1 MRERNMRKRRFL
13 VLLMMLLVLPWGMST
28 AKAETFDRNH
38 YIYDNAH
45 LLTDDESAELQQVA
59 SEYGKE
65 RETAFI
71 IITLDGT
78 NGKDIVQYV
87 EDFYDE
93 HGPGYDQ
100 PHGNT
105 AFLAIDMNERDVY
118 LAGFK
123 KAEQYLDDSRLDLIR
138 EELTPDLSGGQY
150 FAAFSTFMNRAYEY
164 MGIEPDVG
172 NGSYTG
178 NGSDVGNGSY
188 MDNGSIVSPQ
198 VNNHYEFADQPSTTI
213 FFRWWFQL
221 IVSLIIAGVVVM
233 IMAYGAGGRV
243 TVNART
249 YMDSHRSKV
258 VNQYDNFVRQTVT
271 KQRKPSTNTN
281 SGIGGG
287 GGGGGVTRGGH
298 SHSGSR
304 GKF

>member
-1 MRERNMRKRRFL
+1 MRIHQKRSML
-13 VLLMMLLVLPWGMST
+13 VLMLMLLVFPLGILT
-28 AKAETFDRNH
+28 ANAETFDRNH
-38 YIYDNAH
+38 FIYDYAL
-45 LLTDDESAELQQVA
+45 LLTDDESAELQHAA
-59 SEYGKE
+59 SELGKE

-105 AFLAIDMNERDVY
+105 AILAIDMNERDVY

-123 KAEQYLDDSRLDLIR
+123 KAEQFLDDSRLDLIR

-150 FAAFSTFMNRAYEY
+150 FAAFSTFINRAYEY
-164 MGIEPDVG
+164 MGNEPDFG
-172 NGSYTG
+172 TGSYTG
-178 NGSDVGNGSY
+178 NGSDVGNGGY
-188 MDNGSIVSPQ
+188 TGNGFVGSPH
-198 VNNHYEFADQPSTTI
+198 VNNDYEFAGQPSTNI
-213 FFRWWFQL
+213 FFQWWFQL
-221 IVSLIIAGVVVM
+221 MVSLIVAGVVVL

-243 TVNART
+243 TVNAQT
-249 YMDSHRSKV
+249 YMDGHRSKV

-271 KQRKPSTNTN
+271 KQRKPSNN
-281 SGIGGG
+281 NHSRGGGVG
-287 GGGGGVTRGGH
+287 GGGGGVTMGGH

>member
-1 MRERNMRKRRFL
+1 MQKRSIL
-13 VLLMMLLVLPWGMST
+13 VLMMLLLVLPWGMST

-38 YIYDNAH
+38 YIYDEAH
-45 LLTDDESAELQQVA
+45 LLTDDESAELQHVA
-59 SEYGKE
+59 SEHGKE

-105 AFLAIDMNERDVY
+105 AILAIDMNERDVY

-138 EELTPDLSGGQY
+138 EEMTPDLSGGHY
-150 FAAFSTFMNRAYEY
+150 IDAFSVFINRAYEY
-164 MGIEPDVG
+164 MGNEPDVG

-178 NGSDVGNGSY
+178 SGLIG
-188 MDNGSIVSPQ
+188 SPQ
-198 VNNHYEFADQPSTTI
+198 VNNYYEFAGQPTENI
-213 FFRWWFQL
+213 FFQWWFQL

-249 YMDSHRSKV
+249 YMDSNRSKV
-258 VNQYDNFVRQTVT
+258 MNQYDNFVRQTVT
-271 KQRKPSTNTN
+271 KQRKPSNNTN
-281 SGIGGG
+281 SGGG
-287 GGGGGVTRGGH
+287 GGGGGVTMGGH

>member
-1 MRERNMRKRRFL
+1 MLKRGVL
-13 VLLMMLLVLPWGMST
+13 VLLMLMLVLPWGMST
-28 AKAETFDRNH
+28 AQAETFDRNH
-38 YIYDNAH
+38 YIYDYAH
-45 LLTDDESAELQQVA
+45 LLTDEESLKLQDLA
-59 SEYGKE
+59 SERGKE

-71 IITLDGT
+71 IITLDDS

-105 AFLAIDMNERDVY
+105 AILAIDMNERDFY

-123 KAEQYLDDSRLDLIR
+123 KAEQYLNDSRLDRIR
-138 EELTPDLSGGQY
+138 EEITPHLSDGQY
-150 FAAFSTFMNRAYEY
+150 FAAFSAFIDWAYED

-172 NGSYTG
+172 RGSYSG
-178 NGSDVGNGSY
+178 NGSVGSPTVNVGYDVG
-188 MDNGSIVSPQ
+188 
-198 VNNHYEFADQPSTTI
+198 DQPSQNV
-213 FFRWWFQL
+213 FFQWWFQL
-221 IVSLIIAGVVVM
+221 IVSLVMAGVVVM
-233 IMAYGAGGRV
+233 IMAYRSGGRV

-249 YMDSHRSKV
+249 YMDSQRSKV
-258 VNQYDNFVRQTVT
+258 VNSYDNFVRQTVT
-271 KQRKPSTNTN
+271 KQKKPSSNTN
-281 SGIGGG
+281 SG
-287 GGGGGVTRGGH
+287 GGGGGVTSGGH

>member
-1 MRERNMRKRRFL
+1 MRERPMQKRRFL
-13 VLLMMLLVLPWGMST
+13 VLLMLLLVLPWGMPT

-59 SEYGKE
+59 SEHAKE

-93 HGPGYDQ
+93 HGPGYGQ
-100 PHGNT
+100 PYGNT
-105 AFLAIDMNERDVY
+105 AILAIDMNERDVY

-150 FAAFSTFMNRAYEY
+150 FAAFSIFLDRAYEY
-164 MGIEPDVG
+164 MNIEPDVG
-172 NGSYTG
+172 TGSYSG
-178 NGSDVGNGSY
+178 NGSVG
-188 MDNGSIVSPQ
+188 SPQ
-198 VNNHYEFADQPSTTI
+198 VNNHYEFASQPSENI
-213 FFRWWFQL
+213 FFQLWFQL
-221 IVSLIIAGVVVM
+221 IVSLIVAGVVVM
-233 IMAYGAGGRV
+233 SMAYGAGGRV

-258 VNQYDNFVRQTVT
+258 INHYDNFVRQTVT
-271 KQRKPSTNTN
+271 KQRKPSSNTN
-281 SGIGGG
+281 SGG

>member
-1 MRERNMRKRRFL
+1 MRKSHMQKRWFL
-13 VLLMMLLVLPWGMST
+13 VLLMMLLVLPWGMPT

-38 YIYDNAH
+38 FIYDYAH
-45 LLTDDESAELQQVA
+45 LLTDDESAELQQIA
-59 SEYGKE
+59 SELAKE

-71 IITLDGT
+71 IITLDGA

-105 AFLAIDMNERDVY
+105 AILAIDMNERDVY

-138 EELTPDLSGGQY
+138 EEITPDLSAGQY
-150 FAAFSTFMNRAYEY
+150 FNAFSAFINKFNEY
-164 MGIEPDVG
+164 MGIEPDFET
-172 NGSYTG
+172 GSYTG
-178 NGSDVGNGSY
+178 NGSDVGYTGNGSV
-188 MDNGSIVSPQ
+188 GSPQ
-198 VNNHYEFADQPSTTI
+198 VNNYDEFAGQPSKNI
-213 FFRWWFQL
+213 FFEWWFQL
-221 IVSLIIAGVVVM
+221 TVSLLNAGAVVT

-243 TVNART
+243 TVNAQT
-249 YMDSHRSKV
+249 YMDRNRSKV

-271 KQRKPSTNTN
+271 KQRKPSNN
-281 SGIGGG
+281 NHSR
-287 GGGGGVTRGGH
+287 GGGGGVTAGGH

>member
-1 MRERNMRKRRFL
+1 MRESHMKKRSLL
-13 VLLMMLLVLPWGMST
+13 VLLMMMLLVFPWGMST
-28 AKAETFDRNH
+28 AQAETFDRNH
-38 YIYDNAH
+38 YIYDYAH
-45 LLTDDESAELQQVA
+45 LLKDEESAKLQQLA
-59 SEYGKE
+59 NERGKE

-71 IITLDGT
+71 IITLDDT
-78 NGKDIVQYV
+78 NGKDVFQYV

-105 AFLAIDMNERDVY
+105 AILAIDMNERDVY

-138 EELTPDLSGGQY
+138 EEITPDLSDGQY
-150 FAAFSTFMNRAYEY
+150 FDAFSGFINSAYEY
-164 MGIEPDVG
+164 MGIEPTSYSGDGAIGSSEG
-172 NGSYTG
+172 N
-178 NGSDVGNGSY
+178 NG
-188 MDNGSIVSPQ
+188 
-198 VNNHYEFADQPSTTI
+198 YEGQSSKNI
-213 FFRWWFQL
+213 FFQWWFQL

-233 IMAYGAGGRV
+233 IMAYRAGGRV
-243 TVNART
+243 TVNERT

-271 KQRKPSTNTN
+271 KQKKPPENTN
-281 SGIGGG
+281 SG
-287 GGGGGVTRGGH
+287 GGVTSGGH
-298 SHSGSR
+298 SHSGSG